1 MRKFFIPFVSLLFL
15 NSSVFSQSFTGLDYD
30 LSSLFLLSETQITEV
45 STQQDDIFV
54 YFNLNEK
61 ELKMKAILDAQAN
74 YKAKKSG
81 GIWIGVA
88 TFIFSPVIGFIP
100 AAVTS
105 GAEPNRKNLN
115 YPDENLMKDYDYYTS
130 YVQES
135 KKIKKRRNWKYFGIG
150 SAAWLGAALL
160 INNR

>member
-1 MRKFFIPFVSLLFL
+1 MNKIAILSVIVFLPFLMAKGQSFSEHSSALFL
-15 NSSVFSQSFTGLDYD
+15 TTFQVESSFTEAFP
-30 LSSLFLLSETQITEV
+30 S
-45 STQQDDIFV
+45 QDDVFV
-54 YFNLNEK
+54 YFNLSEK

-74 YKAKKSG
+74 YRGKNSG

-88 TFIFSPVIGFIP
+88 TLLFSPVIGFIP

-115 YPDENLMKDYDYYTS
+115 YPDEKLINDYDYYTS
-130 YVQES
+130 YVHES

-150 SAAWLGAALL
+150 SAAWLAAAFI
-160 INNR
+160 INR

>member
-1 MRKFFIPFVSLLFL
+1 MNKSFLLSMALCFHFFLTK
-15 NSSVFSQSFTGLDYD
+15 SQSFTD
-30 LSSLFLLSETQITEV
+30 SSSSIFIASLPTEPLISV
-45 STQQDDIFV
+45 ASLPQDDIFV

-61 ELKMKAILDAQAN
+61 ELKMKAILDAQSN
-74 YKAKKSG
+74 YKGKNSG

-88 TFIFSPVIGFIP
+88 TLIFSPVIGFIP

-115 YPDENLMKDYDYYTS
+115 YPDEDLMKDYDYYTS